1 MKNQPLWIALLSGG
15 ITTIVTAIV
24 TLVYPPN
31 LTIKTHHNYALA
43 CTAGITSFF
52 TTFSLG
58 MITAQKLRSS
68 TNRLE
73 NYLEGIYEGNYNLRI
88 PIYTNDELKDLSEKF
103 NSMADMICNLLINI
117 KIQEKNSEKDK
128 EKIASQVIKL
138 LDKVDAAAHGQLN
151 LKIKVRCEE
160 LGIISYCFNMTIDK
174 FTQLVK
180 KLDYAGQK
188 VDIIGTDSQTTF
200 KNLSLESQ
208 YQVEEIAS
216 FINTLEVIIDS
227 FYQRAYIAWEA
238 EQVAQEISSYASTSC
253 LEIDQMLNEIM
264 AAHILIS
271 EINQKV
277 KRFAEYNY
285 DLNKIQSL
293 IFQINTHSEIL
304 LVNTDICASR
314 KTSNEDIVKI
324 AEELQYLAN
333 NWELVKKKLE
343 YFKCKI
349 QSLNLTI
356 SENNLALAKSQPKKL
371 GEEVKRGLTKIVQKV
386 YKFNN
391 YIDNVASWGENQ
403 VNNLQ
408 KLTDFLQIIHEKNIA
423 QAQLTK
429 EVYSSLQTLL
439 SIAESL
445 SESVE
450 DFRLEK
456 TE

>member
-15 ITTIVTAIV
+15 ITTIATAIF

-31 LTIKTHHNYALA
+31 FMSKTHQNYALA
-43 CTAGITSFF
+43 FTAGISSFF

-88 PIYTNDELKDLSEKF
+88 PIYTNDELQDLSKKF
-103 NSMADMICNLLINI
+103 NSMADVICNLLINI
-117 KIQEKNSEKDK
+117 KIQEKNSEHDK
-128 EKIASQVIKL
+128 EKNASQVIKL
-138 LDKVDAAAHGQLN
+138 LDKVDAASHGQLYI
-151 LKIKVRCEE
+151 KIQVRCEE
-160 LGIISYCFNMTIDK
+160 LGIICYCFNMIIDK
-174 FTQLVK
+174 FRQLVK
-180 KLDYAGQK
+180 EVDYAGQK
-188 VDIIGTDSQTTF
+188 VDILATDSQTTF
-200 KNLSLESQ
+200 KNLSLENQ

-216 FINTLEVIIDS
+216 LLNTLEVIIDS

-253 LEIDQMLNEIM
+253 LEIDEVFNEII
-264 AAHILIS
+264 AAHTLIS
-271 EINQKV
+271 EINHKV
-277 KRFAEYNY
+277 KRFAEYNC

-293 IFQINTHSEIL
+293 ISQINTHSKIL
-304 LVNTDICASR
+304 LLNTDIFASR
-314 KTSNEDIVKI
+314 KTSNEDLVKI
-324 AEELQYLAN
+324 AQELQYLAN

-343 YFKCKI
+343 YFQSNI

-356 SENNLALAKSQPKKL
+356 PENSLALAKSQPKKL
-371 GEEVKRGLTKIVQKV
+371 GEEVKRGLTKIVRKV

-423 QAQLTK
+423 QAQVKK
-429 EVYSSLQTLL
+429 EVDDSLQTLL

-445 SESVE
+445 SESVQ
-450 DFRLEK
+450 DFRL
-456 TE
+456 

>member
-15 ITTIVTAIV
+15 ITTIATAIV

-31 LTIKTHHNYALA
+31 FMSKTHQNYALA

-88 PIYTNDELKDLSEKF
+88 PIYTNDELKDLSKKF
-103 NSMADMICNLLINI
+103 NSMADVICNLLINI
-117 KIQEKNSEKDK
+117 KIQDKNSENDK
-128 EKIASQVIKL
+128 EKIASQVLKL
-138 LDKVDAAAHGQLN
+138 LDKVDAAAHGQLYI
-151 LKIKVRCEE
+151 KIKVRCEE

-174 FTQLVK
+174 FRQLVK
-180 KLDYAGQK
+180 EVDYAGQK
-188 VDIIGTDSQTTF
+188 VDILATDSQTTL
-200 KNLSLESQ
+200 KKLSLESQ

-216 FINTLEVIIDS
+216 FLKTLKVIIDS
-227 FYQRAYIAWEA
+227 FDRRAYIAWEA
-238 EQVAQEISSYASTSC
+238 EKVAQEISSYASTSC
-253 LEIDQMLNEIM
+253 REIDEVFNEIM
-264 AAHILIS
+264 AAHTLIA
-271 EINQKV
+271 EINHKV

-293 IFQINTHSEIL
+293 VSKINTHSQIL
-304 LVNTDICASR
+304 LLNTVIFASR
-314 KTSNEDIVKI
+314 KTSNEDVVKI
-324 AEELQYLAN
+324 AKELQYLAN

-343 YFKCKI
+343 YFQGQI

-356 SENNLALAKSQPKKL
+356 PENNLAVAQSQQKKL

-391 YIDNVASWGENQ
+391 YIDNVASKGENQ

-408 KLTDFLQIIHEKNIA
+408 KLTSFLQIIHEKNIA
-423 QAQLTK
+423 QALVTK
-429 EVYSSLQTLL
+429 EVDDSLQTLL

-445 SESVE
+445 SESVQ
-450 DFRLEK
+450 DFRL
-456 TE
+456 